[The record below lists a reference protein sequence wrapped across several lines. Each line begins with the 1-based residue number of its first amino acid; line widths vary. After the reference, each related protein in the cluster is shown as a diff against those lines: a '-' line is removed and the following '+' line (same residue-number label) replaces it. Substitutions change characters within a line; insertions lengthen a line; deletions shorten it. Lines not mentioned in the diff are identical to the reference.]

1 MLKRKIKSTMITF
14 FMSFL
19 MLCSFSMFAQSTAP
33 GETVKAMT
41 DKMKTQLNL
50 SDAQYQKVNSI
61 NQDFSSAAI
70 KIKES
75 ETSRS
80 AKLSK
85 MKELDKR
92 RDASLKTVLND
103 EQFKMFKEHKK
114 ENRKAFMSKL
124 KSDAQ

>member
-1 MLKRKIKSTMITF
+1 MLKRKIKSTAITF

-19 MLCSFSMFAQSTAP
+19 MLFSFSMFAQSAAP
-33 GETVKAMT
+33 GEAVKTMT
-41 DKMKTQLNL
+41 DNMKTQLNL

-61 NQDFSSAAI
+61 NQDFSSAAV

-75 ETSRS
+75 GASRS

-92 RDASLKTVLND
+92 RDTSLKIVLND

-114 ENRKAFMSKL
+114 ENRKAFISKF
-124 KSDAQ
+124 KSDFQ

>member
-1 MLKRKIKSTMITF
+1 
-14 FMSFL
+14 